1 MTLICSH
8 IHIVNYLTDKFTTEI
23 DWISRGA
30 LQIDILLLT
39 KIYLS
44 LLVTE
49 FQMIDSNM

>member
-44 LLVTE
+44 LLITE